1 MSSQSRGPNFSAPL
15 WASALALALTFAA
28 SVSVADTLVMPRELV
43 DFARSQGCT
52 PIDEFY
58 ERPAMINPPY
68 VYGFASGDAEN
79 SAALWCRKLEK
90 SDEPYLLLL
99 KVAREELLGGCPPRI
114 EYWNYPKG
122 LSVQTMTSLNL
133 SEFRVAVDPKHHGPR
148 IVVPTAKV
156 IVSEYDGLEEVFLCY
171 RGAWLIRTR
180 E

>member
-1 MSSQSRGPNFSAPL
+1 MQGQSRCRNLPAAF
-15 WASALALALTFAA
+15 WASALTLALTVPAPF
-28 SVSVADTLVMPRELV
+28 SVADSPVMPRELV
-43 DFARSQGCT
+43 DFARSQGCA

-58 ERPAMINPPY
+58 ERPGINPAY
-68 VYGFASGDAEN
+68 VYGFASGDAQN

-122 LSVQTMTSLNL
+122 LSVQTMTSLSL